1 MLFPLEIPHE
11 GKVFVL
17 WEIPPEWKELVFLE
31 FPLKGKMY
39 IPWNFHQK
47 GPCLFP
53 SPATVR
59 ELGKMSVPW
68 ALRQERTNEV
78 EGEMSLCCLAVR
90 WMVGI
95 LGTTGGTDGS
105 YSQVWLRTAFLTL
118 YQSGSISWAEDFS
131 LSFS

>member
-1 MLFPLEIPHE
+1 M
-11 GKVFVL
+11 
-17 WEIPPEWKELVFLE
+17 FL
-31 FPLKGKMY
+31 
-39 IPWNFHQK
+39 
-47 GPCLFP
+47 
-53 SPATVR
+53 SPATVRELGKCLFISPTTVRELGKCMFLRQATGR

-105 YSQVWLRTAFLTL
+105 YSQV
-118 YQSGSISWAEDFS
+118 
-131 LSFS
+131 